1 MNECLII
8 NKCGCKF
15 ITVSVYSSFYLLL
28 FFFFFLEKLWL
39 TINLYMKFIYFV
51 LVLGFL
57 ATLYNFCNINSFI
70 GLLTLETHTSFT
82 ILYTLYISSSSFSP
96 SSFSFLSAVRFS
108 LFFVIFFPK
117 FSNSFSFKKAFL
129 YFISLNANCDSDSE
143 ANLCHWLFSK
153 LLPSLPFFHSF
164 IFHKTKK
171 AWVKS
176 A

>member
-15 ITVSVYSSFYLLL
+15 ITVSVYSFLYLLL
-28 FFFFFLEKLWL
+28 FFFVFLEKLWL

-70 GLLTLETHTSFT
+70 GLLTFKTHTSFT
-82 ILYTLYISSSSFSP
+82 ILYTRYISSSP

-164 IFHKTKK
+164 LFHKTKK
-171 AWVKS
+171 VWVKS